1 MENMLQKMLFSNCH
15 VKFIFPM
22 ALAVAGSALGL
33 ILFCFHSFCC
43 FMMPEKVLV
52 FKQII
57 LFRKVK
63 FGSEIESGPKNS
75 VILNWVS
82 NLNVENNF
90 FFQYLKTF
98 IISSFVFSHRKKSDL
113 VFIGLD
119 IWYAK
124 SPQLFSDISHLP
136 HYKGS
141 LLQETG
147 SMNKT
152 CKPYLHLTIT
162 VFSLAFTKK

>member
-1 MENMLQKMLFSNCH
+1 MSKNLKLPKAGYRHIQKVAKNIVENMLQKMLFSNCH

-75 VILNWVS
+75 VILN
-82 NLNVENNF
+82 
-90 FFQYLKTF
+90 
-98 IISSFVFSHRKKSDL
+98 
-113 VFIGLD
+113 
-119 IWYAK
+119 
-124 SPQLFSDISHLP
+124 
-136 HYKGS
+136 
-141 LLQETG
+141 
-147 SMNKT
+147 
-152 CKPYLHLTIT
+152 
-162 VFSLAFTKK
+162 

>member
-1 MENMLQKMLFSNCH
+1 
-15 VKFIFPM
+15 M

-75 VILNWVS
+75 VILN
-82 NLNVENNF
+82 
-90 FFQYLKTF
+90 
-98 IISSFVFSHRKKSDL
+98 
-113 VFIGLD
+113 
-119 IWYAK
+119 
-124 SPQLFSDISHLP
+124 
-136 HYKGS
+136 
-141 LLQETG
+141 
-147 SMNKT
+147 
-152 CKPYLHLTIT
+152 
-162 VFSLAFTKK
+162 